1 MKIQLAKFK
10 QSLRQ
15 KCKFHNLEKKW
26 LGPYKLIR
34 ILNNSV
40 LIKDVATGKTKY
52 VYSDFV
58 KHEFKI
64 IRNGRQSNEPKQ
76 LAEDKTES
84 PECQKIKKP
93 YL

>member
-1 MKIQLAKFK
+1 M
-10 QSLRQ
+10 
-15 KCKFHNLEKKW
+15 
-26 LGPYKLIR
+26 
-34 ILNNSV
+34 
-40 LIKDVATGKTKY
+40 ATGKTKY

-58 KHEFKI
+58 KNEFKI
-64 IRNGRQSNEPKQ
+64 IKNGRQSNEPKQ